1 MLHAATVG
9 PIYQQMQIFR
19 IGDQLGAGRSF
30 EGKVANFCHQASG
43 RRFAMRAARALP
55 GGDFG
60 GVSQTKIALKL
71 SPNKRFLRFELK
83 VGDILR
89 ALWKSGPKLGI
100 LDRATMDH

>member
-1 MLHAATVG
+1 MKEKLPTFVIRPAD
-9 PIYQQMQIFR
+9 
-19 IGDQLGAGRSF
+19 GDLRCGQL
-30 EGKVANFCHQASG
+30 EP
-43 RRFAMRAARALP
+43 LP